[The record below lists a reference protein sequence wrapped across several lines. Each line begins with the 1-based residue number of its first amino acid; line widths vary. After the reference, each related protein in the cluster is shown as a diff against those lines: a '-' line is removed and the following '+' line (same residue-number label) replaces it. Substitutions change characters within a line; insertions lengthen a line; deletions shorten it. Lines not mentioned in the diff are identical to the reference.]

1 MKKFVEKLQLA
12 RYLDARLV
20 LVFDLLIS
28 VAASMGAWVVF
39 MLLMHTIDI
48 PRLTAIC
55 WLAAAAASSA
65 IMFYVLKTYRSIIR
79 HSTLR
84 EISRL
89 AVAVVGKSVLL
100 SAVAVFIPLSV
111 FTTIH
116 VAILLCLDFL
126 LTLCSLVLVRVMMII
141 AYDMVVEHYGQ
152 EHKRAHVLVY
162 GIQDKAVS
170 LLTRIKNSPHY
181 NVIGFITPSEGYK
194 PLTVS
199 NHKNY
204 YFGSAADVR
213 QIKCRLGV
221 DAILFATTADAKDE
235 QERLIKYANDCGL
248 KVLIQPSIDAVI
260 DGKLMHSSI
269 REVKI
274 EDLLERPEIKISI
287 DKVMVEFRGKVIMVT
302 GAAGSIGSEL
312 CRQLATFG
320 IKQLIMFDNAE
331 TPMHNIRLE
340 LEERFPDLNFVPII
354 GDVRQVARLD
364 LAFRKYHP
372 AIVFHAAAYK
382 HVPLMEENPCEA
394 VLVNVAGSRNVAD
407 KCIEYGVEKMVM
419 VSTDKAVNPTNIMGC
434 TKRLAEIYVQALGL
448 AVEQHNKNVNADA
461 KGASV
466 ATAEAL
472 ASPRSTARCSDNQPE
487 AQSSSTSSLSSK
499 GESSSSLKDNS
510 QLSTLNSQL
519 SSNGTI
525 RTKFVTT
532 RFGNVLGS
540 NGSVIPRFREQIA
553 KGGPVTVTHPEITRF
568 FMTIPEACRLVMEAA
583 VMTDGNQIFVFDMGE
598 SVKIADMAR
607 RMIEL
612 AGFVPDKD
620 IKIEFTGLRPG
631 EKLYEEVLATT
642 ENTIPT
648 EHHRIC
654 IAKVREYDYTEAR
667 AVADEL
673 ETLSRTVEI
682 SNMVRLMKRTVPEF
696 KSKNSIFEEY
706 DHELEAL
713 NS

>member
-28 VAASMGAWVVF
+28 VAASMGAWGVF

-48 PRLTAIC
+48 PWLTAIC

-65 IMFYVLKTYRSIIR
+65 IMFYALKTYRSIIR

-89 AVAVVGKSVLL
+89 AVAVIGKSVLL

-204 YFGSAADVR
+204 YFSSASNVR
-213 QIKCRLGV
+213 QIKRRLGV

-235 QERLIKYANDCGL
+235 QERLIKYANDSGL
-248 KVLIQPSIDAVI
+248 KVLIQPSINEVI
-260 DGKLMHSSI
+260 DGKLMQSSI

-274 EDLLERPEIKISI
+274 EDLLERPEIEISI
-287 DKVMVEFRGKVIMVT
+287 DKVMAEFRDKVIMVT

-312 CRQLATFG
+312 CRQIATFG
-320 IKQLIMFDNAE
+320 VKQLILFDNAE

-340 LEERFPDLNFVPII
+340 LEERFPDLQFVSII

-364 LAFRKYHP
+364 FAFRKYQP
-372 AIVFHAAAYK
+372 AVVFHAAAYK

-419 VSTDKAVNPTNIMGC
+419 VSTDKAVNPPNIMGC

-448 AVEQHNKNVNADA
+448 AVEQHNKNVNPDA
-461 KGASV
+461 KGAS
-466 ATAEAL
+466 AEAL
-472 ASPRSTARCSDNQPE
+472 ASPRSTACCSDNQPE

-510 QLSTLNSQL
+510 QLSIFNSQFP
-519 SSNGTI
+519 N
-525 RTKFVTT
+525 RVVKTKYVTT

-598 SVKIADMAR
+598 SVKIVDMAR

-620 IKIEFTGLRPG
+620 VKIEFTGLRPG

-673 ETLSRTVEI
+673 EALSRAVEI
-682 SNMVRLMKRTVPEF
+682 PNMVRLMKRTVPEF